1 MRYEKCLERLLK
13 LTNMDMEKTN
23 EIITIAGKRVRVVY
37 DERNNY
43 SCDGCC
49 FAKEHS
55 CQGLLET
62 GKWPCE
68 KYGVSSAY
76 FVPAEEIANKPQTD
90 ANKNEPTREQKAD
103 FLQTNDVNKAA
114 MDYYLN
120 LPNSSY
126 GEGGNLLPCAIN
138 EAFKAGIAWE
148 RERMMKDAPV
158 ADVIEMRGNNGPF
171 MDYPFMFSLGFRKI
185 PNIEY
190 HGGKV
195 RVIIEEIKD

>member
-1 MRYEKCLERLLK
+1 
-13 LTNMDMEKTN
+13 MEKTN
-23 EIITIAGKRVRVVY
+23 EILTIAGKRVRVVY

-90 ANKNEPTREQKAD
+90 ANKNAICALLAFPLLKTLAG
-103 FLQTNDVNKAA
+103 
-114 MDYYLN
+114 
-120 LPNSSY
+120 SSI
-126 GEGGNLLPCAIN
+126 L
-138 EAFKAGIAWE
+138 
-148 RERMMKDAPV
+148 
-158 ADVIEMRGNNGPF
+158 
-171 MDYPFMFSLGFRKI
+171 
-185 PNIEY
+185 
-190 HGGKV
+190 
-195 RVIIEEIKD
+195 